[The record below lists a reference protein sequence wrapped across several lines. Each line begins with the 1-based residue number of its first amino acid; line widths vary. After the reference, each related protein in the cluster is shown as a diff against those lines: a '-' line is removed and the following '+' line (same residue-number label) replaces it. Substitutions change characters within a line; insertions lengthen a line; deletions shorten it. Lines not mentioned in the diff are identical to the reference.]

1 MNPLRTALMVL
12 IWLVGSSAVAQQF
25 SIHLQGGTAPGSF
38 GGRGQLEASFAL
50 SPGFSV
56 GARLNILS
64 APLGGV
70 IEVSLSPLMLYR
82 VFIYGDGLW
91 SFSGYGGAQLGVF
104 YAPNRSASASGA
116 GDDDSGG
123 GSDGSGSGR
132 GSSGKSDGG
141 SSGNGGTASQ
151 NSGDDD
157 TIDSDDDRRGG
168 RNPRGDDNFNSTQ
181 PLEFTALG
189 LSGVDGAYFVNERV
203 SLYFGLEID
212 LRLLPILEPVAY
224 PYAEVDYL
232 LLDNLTLA
240 LGAYLGLRATGA
252 TYLIYGNLFY
262 DLNRALG
269 VRLEVAFDG
278 AVSGYVRLTIRL

>member
-12 IWLVGSSAVAQQF
+12 IWLVSSSAVAQQF

-50 SPGFSV
+50 SPGLSV
-56 GARLNILS
+56 SARLNLLS

-70 IEVSLSPLMLYR
+70 IEISLSPLVLYR
-82 VFIYGDGLW
+82 VFIYGDGVW

-104 YAPNRSASASGA
+104 YALNRSAAVSQG
-116 GDDDSGG
+116 GRDDSGG
-123 GSDGSGSGR
+123 GSDGSGSGN
-132 GSSGKSDGG
+132 GSG
-141 SSGNGGTASQ
+141 SRSGTASQ
-151 NSGDDD
+151 NSGNGDDD
-157 TIDSDDDRRGG
+157 NAESNDGRRGG
-168 RNPRGDDNFNSTQ
+168 RSPRGDDNFNFTQ
-181 PLEFTALG
+181 TLEFTALG

-203 SLYFGLEID
+203 SLYFGLEVD

-232 LLDNLTLA
+232 LLDNLTVA
-240 LGAYLGLRATGA
+240 VGAYLGLRATGA

-262 DLNRALG
+262 DLTQALG

>member
-12 IWLVGSSAVAQQF
+12 IWLVSSSAVAQQF

-50 SPGFSV
+50 SPGLSV
-56 GARLNILS
+56 GARLNLLS

-70 IEVSLSPLMLYR
+70 LEISLSPLMLYR
-82 VFIYGDGLW
+82 VFIYGDGVW

-104 YAPNRSASASGA
+104 YAPNRSAAVSQG
-116 GDDDSGG
+116 GRDDSGG
-123 GSDGSGSGR
+123 GSDGSGSG
-132 GSSGKSDGG
+132 
-141 SSGNGGTASQ
+141 SSGNSGSGRSGTASQ
-151 NSGDDD
+151 NSGNGDDD
-157 TIDSDDDRRGG
+157 NAKSDDDRRGG
-168 RNPRGDDNFNSTQ
+168 RSPRGDDNFNSTQ

-203 SLYFGLEID
+203 SLYFGLEVD

-232 LLDNLTLA
+232 LLDNLTVA
-240 LGAYLGLRATGA
+240 VGAYLGLRATGA

-262 DLNRALG
+262 GLTQALG

>member
-12 IWLVGSSAVAQQF
+12 IWLVSSSAVAQQF

-50 SPGFSV
+50 SPGLSV
-56 GARLNILS
+56 SARLNLLS
-64 APLGGV
+64 APLGSV
-70 IEVSLSPLMLYR
+70 IEISLSPLMLYR
-82 VFIYGDGLW
+82 VFIYGDGVW

-104 YAPNRSASASGA
+104 YAPNRSAAVSQG
-116 GDDDSGG
+116 GRDDSGG
-123 GSDGSGSGR
+123 GSDGSGSGN
-132 GSSGKSDGG
+132 GSG
-141 SSGNGGTASQ
+141 SRSGTASQ
-151 NSGDDD
+151 NSGNGDDD
-157 TIDSDDDRRGG
+157 NAESNDGRRGG
-168 RNPRGDDNFNSTQ
+168 RSPRGDDNFNSTQ

-203 SLYFGLEID
+203 SLYFGLEVD

-232 LLDNLTLA
+232 LLDNLTVA
-240 LGAYLGLRATGA
+240 VGAYLGLRATGA

-262 DLNRALG
+262 DLTQALG

>member
-1 MNPLRTALMVL
+1 MNPLRTAVT
-12 IWLVGSSAVAQQF
+12 ILVWVIGSSAAAQQF

-38 GGRGQLEASFAL
+38 GGRGQLEASFTLLPGL
-50 SPGFSV
+50 SA

-70 IEVSLSPLMLYR
+70 LEFSLSPLMLYR
-82 VFIYGDGLW
+82 IFIYGDGLW
-91 SFSGYGGAQLGVF
+91 SFSGYGGVQFGVF
-104 YAPNRSASASGA
+104 YAPHRSASASGA
-116 GDDDSGG
+116 GDDNSGG
-123 GSDGSGSGR
+123 GSDGSGSG
-132 GSSGKSDGG
+132 
-141 SSGNGGTASQ
+141 SGNSRSN
-151 NSGDDD
+151 NSE
-157 TIDSDDDRRGG
+157 SDNAETNDDRRSG

-203 SLYFGLEID
+203 SLYFGLEVD

-232 LLDNLTLA
+232 LLDNLTA
-240 LGAYLGLRATGA
+240 AVGAYLGLRATGA
-252 TYLIYGNLFY
+252 TYLIYGDLFY
-262 DLNRALG
+262 DLTRALS

>member
-12 IWLVGSSAVAQQF
+12 IWLVSSSAVAQQF

-50 SPGFSV
+50 SPGLSV
-56 GARLNILS
+56 GARLNLLS

-70 IEVSLSPLMLYR
+70 IEISFSPLMLYR

-104 YAPNRSASASGA
+104 YAPNRSAAASQG
-116 GDDDSGG
+116 GRDDSGG
-123 GSDGSGSGR
+123 GSDGSGSGN
-132 GSSGKSDGG
+132 
-141 SSGNGGTASQ
+141 SGNSGSGRSGTASQ
-151 NSGDDD
+151 NSDNGNDDNAE
-157 TIDSDDDRRGG
+157 SDDDRRGG
-168 RNPRGDDNFNSTQ
+168 RSPRGDDNFNSTQ

-203 SLYFGLEID
+203 SLYFGLEVD

-232 LLDNLTLA
+232 LLDNLTVA
-240 LGAYLGLRATGA
+240 VGAYLGLRATGA

-262 DLNRALG
+262 DLTQALG